1 MHILLYTIIYIMKKT
16 AYQKWLRAPLFL
28 MSFIFILLF
37 FASGCIDEPITNVGE
52 PFDSTKPVTG
62 LSFSPDSGGVGT
74 KLIIKGENFGNDPKI
89 VTVTI
94 NGKDARVVGVNNG
107 YIYAVVP
114 TRADTGLVKV
124 EVGTD
129 SLKKSFVFFEKF
141 NYIFQKNVS
150 TLCGQ
155 MNSDGSEKEQ
165 DGLLSE
171 ALFMWPIWLQI
182 DTNDNIFVVDWLRCL
197 RKISLSTGEVST
209 LYRFSGDVH
218 MVRSFSLTNSQDS
231 IIICNDQG
239 SDQQTGLLLLTR
251 QGGFMNPTVL
261 LKELNLNAVA
271 VNPVTGE
278 IFYTKWNGGLIK
290 RFNPKTGKGETMLT
304 LFGNGGQLLS
314 IGWSQDGT
322 TAYISFRDAAQ
333 IHKAAYSLSTR
344 RFSNAEPFVGV
355 WNVKGDKEGTGTEA
369 QFNTATQLI
378 CDADGNLYFCDA
390 GNHCIRKVTPAG
402 VMTTFAGSTLS
413 AGYQDGVPLKAL
425 FRTPEGICVGKDGV
439 MYVADTWNYR
449 IRKILVE

>member
-1 MHILLYTIIYIMKKT
+1 MKKT
-16 AYQKWLRAPLFL
+16 AFQKWYKARLFL
-28 MSFIFILLF
+28 LPFLLILLF
-37 FASGCIDEPITNVGE
+37 FAISCKEEPISNTGV
-52 PFDSTKPVTG
+52 PFDPSKPITAT
-62 LSFSPDSGGVGT
+62 SFSPDSGGVGT
-74 KLIIKGENFGNDPKI
+74 KLIIKGENFGNDPKM
-89 VTVTI
+89 VTVMI

-124 EVGTD
+124 VVGTD
-129 SLKKSFVFFEKF
+129 SSKKTFEFTKKF

-150 TLCGQ
+150 TLCGET
-155 MNSDGSEKEQ
+155 NSDGSEKEQ

-171 ALFMWPIWLQI
+171 ALFMWPIWLQV
-182 DTNDNIFVVDWLRCL
+182 DKENNIFVVDWLRCL
-197 RKISLSTGEVST
+197 RKISLTTGEVST
-209 LYRFSGDVH
+209 LYRFSGDVKT
-218 MVRSFSLTNSQDS
+218 VRAFALTNSQDS

-261 LKELNLNAVA
+261 LKELNLNAVT

-314 IGWSQDGT
+314 MGWSQDGT

-333 IHKAAYSLSTR
+333 IHKASYNLSTR
-344 RFSNAEPFVGV
+344 RFSNAEPFVGKWYV
-355 WNVKGDKEGTGTEA
+355 PGDKEGTGTEA
-369 QFNTATQLI
+369 QFDCATQLI

-390 GNHCIRKVTPAG
+390 GKSNCIRKVTPAG
-402 VMTTFAGSTLS
+402 VMTTFAGTALTG
-413 AGYQDGVPLKAL
+413 GYQDGVPAKAL
-425 FRTPEGICVGKDGV
+425 FRIPEGICVGKDGV